1 MGKIKVLP
9 ERVANKIAA
18 GEVVERPAS
27 VVKELVENALDAGA
41 RAISITIG
49 HGGKSLVRVKDDGC
63 GMDREDAQACLQRHA
78 TSKLSDADEIE
89 TIATLGFRGEAL
101 PSIAAVARLCL
112 TTRTHGD
119 ETATLV
125 KAAGSVIE
133 SVSSCVADEGTSIE
147 ITDLFFNTPAR
158 RKFLKSD
165 VAEYSAILD
174 VFQTLCLARSDVTF
188 SLARQASPAAA
199 YPACPNLLQR
209 LIQLY
214 GPEFAEKL
222 RPLAVAQHELRVTGY
237 IGIPDHTRV
246 NRTGQKFFVNGRPI
260 NSPYLSSAL
269 GRAYEEFVP
278 QKRFP
283 VAVLFLDIDR
293 PLVDVNVHPAKREI
307 RLRNEHF
314 FYDVLV
320 KAIQKELRAHG
331 FSALSRPEAP
341 TMPGVHTHAYPAAGQ
356 LPLPVLKESAAAWKT
371 VPQPEP
377 LLVAHDARDP
387 LQAHNESPAENLLE
401 AGAPLGCISI
411 LGQVLETYIVAEAED
426 GCLILDQHAAHERVL
441 YEEILKRLIREQSPS
456 QHVIFPLNLH
466 LELQEIPVMEAYQED
481 FRKVGFGL
489 NPLGKG
495 TFSVDAVPVFLTDG
509 DVLQTIRDSLH
520 ELLERPEPRSYE
532 LRQQALAA
540 TLACKVRAVKAGRS
554 LQVQEMEHLIRRL
567 AATDNPHVCPHG
579 RPTFFLLTRQELEKR
594 FKRT

>member
-1 MGKIKVLP
+1 MGTIKVLP

-41 RAISITIG
+41 RAISITIS

-78 TSKLSDADEIE
+78 TSKLSDVDEIE

-101 PSIAAVARLCL
+101 PSIAAVARLTL
-112 TTRTHGD
+112 ATRPHGD

-133 SVSSCVADEGTSIE
+133 SVSSCVAEVGTSVE

-165 VAEYSAILD
+165 VAEYSAVLEA
-174 VFQTLCLARSDVTF
+174 FQALCLARSDVTF
-188 SLARQASPAAA
+188 TLARQASPGAA

-222 RPLAVAQHELRVTGY
+222 RPLAVEQHELRVTGY
-237 IGIPDHTRV
+237 IGTPDHTRV

-260 NSPYLSSAL
+260 HSPYLSSAL

-307 RLRNEHF
+307 RIRNEHF

-320 KAIQKELRAHG
+320 KAIQRELRAHG
-331 FSALSRPEAP
+331 FFALSRPEAP
-341 TMPGVHTHAYPAAGQ
+341 GMGIHTRAYPAAGQ
-356 LPLPVLKESAAAWKT
+356 LPLPALKESVAAWKT
-371 VPQPEP
+371 MQQPEP
-377 LLVAHDARDP
+377 FALHKARDP
-387 LQAHNESPAENLLE
+387 FPVHHESPAENLPG
-401 AGAPLGCISI
+401 AGAPLGCIRI
-411 LGQVLETYIVAEAED
+411 LGQVLDAYIIAEAED

-441 YEEILKRLIREQSPS
+441 YEEILKRLIKEQSPS
-456 QHVIFPLNLH
+456 QHMIFPLHLH

-481 FRKVGFGL
+481 FRKIGFGL
-489 NPLGKG
+489 NHLGKG
-495 TFSVDAVPVFLTDG
+495 TFSIDAVPVFLTDG
-509 DVLQTIRDSLH
+509 DVLQTIRDTLH

-540 TLACKVRAVKAGRS
+540 TLACKVRAIKAGRV

-567 AATDNPHVCPHG
+567 AATGNPHVCPHG
-579 RPTFFLLTRQELEKR
+579 RPTFFLVTRQELEKR
-594 FKRT
+594 LKRT